1 MRLIDWAK
9 QEGIRYPT
17 AWRWFKKGILPVP
30 STQLPTGTIL
40 VHPPV
45 VSTPKLTK
53 NAALYA
59 RVSSHDQKGDLQ
71 RQLGRLVE
79 YATNNSYKVVESVS
93 EIGSGLNSR
102 RKKLLGLLKNKDI
115 DVIIVEHKDRL
126 SRFGVEYIETL
137 LEASGR
143 KLQIIDETEID
154 NDLVRDMI
162 DLLTSFC
169 ARLYGKRSAKNKATK
184 VIKDLE
190 KVKDVIPDVLIKKDS
205 PV

>member
-1 MRLIDWAK
+1 MKLIDWAK
-9 QEGIRYPT
+9 QEGIKYQT
-17 AWRWFKKGILPVP
+17 AWKWFRDGILPIP

-45 VSTPKLTK
+45 LATPKSVK

-59 RVSSHDQKGDLQ
+59 RVSSHDQKEDLQ

-79 YATNNSYKVVESVS
+79 YANSNSY
-93 EIGSGLNSR
+93 SGLNGK
-102 RKKLLGLLKNKDI
+102 RKKLLSLLKNKDI
-115 DVIIVEHKDRL
+115 DVIIVENRDRL

-143 KLQIIDETEID
+143 KLLIINQAEID
-154 NDLVRDMI
+154 SDLVRDMI

-169 ARLYGKRSAKNKATK
+169 ARLYGKRSAKNKAKK

-190 KVKDVIPDVLIKKDS
+190 EKKDIV
-205 PV
+205 PAEK

>member
-1 MRLIDWAK
+1 MKLIDWAK
-9 QEGIRYPT
+9 QEGIKYQT
-17 AWRWFKKGILPVP
+17 AWKWFRDGILPIP

-45 VSTPKLTK
+45 LATPKSVK

-59 RVSSHDQKGDLQ
+59 RVSSHDQKEDLQ

-79 YATNNSYKVVESVS
+79 YANSNSYNVVESTS
-93 EIGSGLNSR
+93 EIGSGLNGK
-102 RKKLLGLLKNKDI
+102 RKKLLSLLKNKDI
-115 DVIIVEHKDRL
+115 DVIIVENRDRL

-143 KLQIIDETEID
+143 KLLIINQAEID
-154 NDLVRDMI
+154 SDLVRDMI

-169 ARLYGKRSAKNKATK
+169 ARLYGKRSAKNKAKK

-190 KVKDVIPDVLIKKDS
+190 EKKDIV
-205 PV
+205 PAEK

>member
-1 MRLIDWAK
+1 MKLVDWAK
-9 QEGIRYPT
+9 QQGIKYAT
-17 AWRWFKKGILPVP
+17 AWKWFKAGILPIP

-40 VHPPV
+40 VHPVNPAL
-45 VSTPKLTK
+45 TPKVKT
-53 NAALYA
+53 AALYA
-59 RVSSHDQKGDLQ
+59 RVSSHDQKDDLQ

-79 YATNNSYKVVESVS
+79 YATNNSYNVLETVAEV
-93 EIGSGLNSR
+93 GSGLNGR
-102 RKKLLGLLKNKDI
+102 RKKLLGLLKNNNI

-126 SRFGVEYIETL
+126 SRFGVEYIECL

-143 KLQIIDETEID
+143 KLQIINQSEID

-169 ARLYGKRSAKNKATK
+169 ARLYGKRSAKNKAKK

-190 KVKDVIPDVLIKKDS
+190 KSKI
-205 PV
+205 